1 MPVSMPGFST
11 IVLFSAVD
19 YYNSKTDDML
29 YLYDVSVPPFAYNKM
44 LANLGSMRNSGVE
57 LGIGVTPL
65 RTKDMELNIT

>member
-1 MPVSMPGFST
+1 
-11 IVLFSAVD
+11 
-19 YYNSKTDDML
+19 ML

-65 RTKDMELNIT
+65 RTKDMELNINVNVTFQRNKLLSLSGY